1 MKNLIYV
8 IGILIFFF
16 MVILKNNELKSSVAE
31 NNLLK
36 NNIDSNLHVI
46 DSIKL
51 IEKRNI
57 LVIDSLTNER
67 EKIRI
72 IYKTIYKEYEHKD
85 SIVNSFTVNDI
96 QDYWTNKYKD

>member
-1 MKNLIYV
+1 
-8 IGILIFFF
+8 